1 MHGILVLVKLYS
13 KPVLTEKSASDQI
26 IKKVNRINLPPVLH
40 RKRRHCDALLT
51 FPGFCER
58 DIVAI
63 SSTIADEGVLSLAVG
78 VPAGRSRLRVSPVE
92 VTTGALG
99 AGKSDRLK
107 NPRRVILLRVG
118 LELGPCQSFDL
129 LQNSQAKRLS
139 NAKVEVDSQY
149 HVPWWRDKQL
159 CR

>member
-13 KPVLTEKSASDQI
+13 KPVLTEKARQI
-26 IKKVNRINLPPVLH
+26 KSKKVNRINLPPVLL
-40 RKRRHCDALLT
+40 RKRRRCDALLT
-51 FPGFCER
+51 LPGFCER

-63 SSTIADEGVLSLAVG
+63 ASTIADEGVLALAVG
-78 VPAGRSRLRVSPVE
+78 VSASRPRFRVSPVK
-92 VTTGALG
+92 VTTFALS

-107 NPRRVILLRVG
+107 HLRRVILLRVG

-139 NAKVEVDSQY
+139 NAKVEVGSQY
-149 HVPWWRDKQL
+149 HVPSWRDKQL

>member
-1 MHGILVLVKLYS
+1 MHGIRVLVKLCS

-26 IKKVNRINLPPVLH
+26 NKKVNRINLPPVLH
-40 RKRRHCDALLT
+40 RKRRRCDALLT

-63 SSTIADEGVLSLAVG
+63 ASTIADEGVLSLAVG
-78 VPAGRSRLRVSPVE
+78 VPAGRPRLRVSPVE
-92 VTTGALG
+92 VTTGALR

-107 NPRRVILLRVG
+107 HPRRVILLRVG

-139 NAKVEVDSQY
+139 NAKREVDSQY